1 MIRKVPTRVAI
12 ACGGTGGHLFPGL
25 AVADWLDRSG
35 CAVTL
40 LISTKEVDKQAA
52 KLAHG
57 MEVVSLPAVGLAR
70 HRGFTFLRGFVQ
82 SWRMTSRL
90 FAGAPPAAVLGM
102 GGFTSAA
109 PILAGKRCGARTFL
123 HESNTIPGR
132 ANRWLAR
139 IVDGVFIGFPSAT
152 RRLRNRNITVTGT
165 PVRPQFQPGDAPS
178 RRLALGLAAQRPVLL
193 VMGGSQGASGIN
205 SLVVRALPMLA
216 ALYPEWQWL
225 HLAGPSGRD
234 EVERAY
240 AKLNLQAVV
249 LPFLPAMELALGTA
263 TIAIS
268 RAGASSLAE
277 IAAMGLPSL
286 LIPYPA
292 ATDQHQM
299 HNARAFESTGAAR
312 VLDQTRAEPGTLV
325 QALRDLIESEAARAQ
340 MREALSQWHAPN
352 AAQSIATTILQSG
365 STDALIP
372 GPKPCRMAALA
383 LALALAPGLRVTW
396 SKSNESHIS
405 YRQDARS
412 HSPEALSATLSRNR
426 RDSTQWPMK
435 WPIQQPNDPLRIA
448 FRNGQEVHL

>member
-1 MIRKVPTRVAI
+1 MIRKIPTRVAI

-40 LISTKEVDKQAA
+40 LISTKDVDKQAA

-70 HRGFTFLRGFVQ
+70 NQALAFLRGFVQ
-82 SWRMTSRL
+82 SWRMVSRV
-90 FAGAPPAAVLGM
+90 FAGAPPTAVLGM

-109 PILAGKRCGARTFL
+109 PILAGKRSGARTFL

-139 IVDGVFIGFPSAT
+139 VVDGVFTGFPSAA
-152 RRLRNRNITVTGT
+152 RRLPNPNVAVTGT

-178 RRLALGLAAQRPVLL
+178 RRLALGLAAERPVLL

-205 SLVVRALPMLA
+205 SLVVSTLPMLA

-225 HLAGPSGRD
+225 HLTGHSGRD

-240 AKLNLQAVV
+240 TNLNLRAVV
-249 LPFLPAMELALGTA
+249 LPFLPAMDLALGAA
-263 TIAIS
+263 TVAVS

-277 IAAMGLPSL
+277 FAAMRLPSL
-286 LIPYPA
+286 LLPYPA

-299 HNARAFESTGAAR
+299 HNALAFETTGAAR
-312 VLDQTRAEPGTLV
+312 VLDQTQADPNALV
-325 QALRDLIESEAARAQ
+325 RALRDLVESEATRAK
-340 MREALSQWHAPN
+340 MREALSQWHSPN
-352 AAQSIATTILQSG
+352 AAQSIASAILRAG
-365 STDALIP
+365 STTAP
-372 GPKPCRMAALA
+372 NKGPKMSRRHPPKDPFQAERTVAAASPWPDAQSMARASLSGTPAPSALA
-383 LALALAPGLRVTW
+383 RTG
-396 SKSNESHIS
+396 
-405 YRQDARS
+405 
-412 HSPEALSATLSRNR
+412 PEA
-426 RDSTQWPMK
+426 
-435 WPIQQPNDPLRIA
+435 
-448 FRNGQEVHL
+448 HL